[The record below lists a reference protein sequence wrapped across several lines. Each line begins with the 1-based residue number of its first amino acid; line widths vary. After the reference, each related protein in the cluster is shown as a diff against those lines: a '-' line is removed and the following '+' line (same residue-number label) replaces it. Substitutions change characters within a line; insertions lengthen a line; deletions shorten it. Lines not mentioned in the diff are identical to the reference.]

1 MWNYFNPVEIIFGEN
16 RFKEVHDA
24 LKNKNYIIIT
34 HPEEIFKK
42 YSDELKSS
50 SNPPL
55 SIMTDVQP
63 NPDYK
68 DILELQK
75 SLEEKTGL
83 NISINNKKNNSG
95 TIIFEYKDL
104 DQLDKLIN
112 TIKKNY

>member
-16 RFKEVHDA
+16 RFTEVHDA

-55 SIMTDVQP
+55 SIMT
-63 NPDYK
+63 
-68 DILELQK
+68 L
-75 SLEEKTGL
+75 SL
-83 NISINNKKNNSG
+83 IHI
-95 TIIFEYKDL
+95 
-104 DQLDKLIN
+104 
-112 TIKKNY
+112 

>member
-75 SLEEKTGL
+75 KFS
-83 NISINNKKNNSG
+83 SINESVDYILAIG
-95 TIIFEYKDL
+95 GGSVTDL
-104 DQLDKLIN
+104 SLIH
-112 TIKKNY
+112 I